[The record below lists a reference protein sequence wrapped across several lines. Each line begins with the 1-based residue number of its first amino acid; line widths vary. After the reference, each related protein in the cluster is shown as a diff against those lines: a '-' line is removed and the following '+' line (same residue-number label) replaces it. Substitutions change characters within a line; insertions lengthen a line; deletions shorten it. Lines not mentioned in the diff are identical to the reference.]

1 MIDRIAA
8 AKKEPEKV
16 AGLKGA
22 KIVRELDAEEL
33 RFAVTL
39 REEIPWKRSR

>member
-1 MIDRIAA
+1 MIDRVAA

-22 KIVRELDAEEL
+22 KIARELEAEEL
-33 RFAVTL
+33 RFAVTP